1 MRTVQIPT
9 PVTAG
14 TRPNGMTFMQKT
26 HIIPFLPWSYF
37 PASPAADYTETC
49 VQWSFQLLP
58 GVSVLVK
65 GGDI

>member
-1 MRTVQIPT
+1 
-9 PVTAG
+9 
-14 TRPNGMTFMQKT
+14 MQKT